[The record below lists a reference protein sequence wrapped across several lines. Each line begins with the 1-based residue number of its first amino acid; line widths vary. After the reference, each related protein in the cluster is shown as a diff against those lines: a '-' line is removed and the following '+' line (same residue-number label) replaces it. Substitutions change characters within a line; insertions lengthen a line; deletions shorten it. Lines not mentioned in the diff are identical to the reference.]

1 MNDQGRRNEKKKRK
15 GNILIR
21 RNESET
27 YEQAELIRKKEWGR
41 TDKKE
46 RMRHVEWVGIEAG
59 EPEDKG
65 RKGK

>member
-1 MNDQGRRNEKKKRK
+1 MKKKRK

-59 EPEDKG
+59 EPEDIG